1 MIYNPV
7 APKYTDRL
15 PIVACSRQKSR
26 SLAVSKVDA
35 ALALIASGPTLHEG
49 IYAACRESLLGLEKL
64 EALPLA
70 VRLAVVDLLHVLVAE
85 PDPDGDN
92 QSQLMLTSLSEGEAM
107 QFVERLR
114 HLLQQLHDPSTWPGA
129 PIFE

>member
-1 MIYNPV
+1 MG
-7 APKYTDRL
+7 
-15 PIVACSRQKSR
+15 CSRQKSR
-26 SLAVSKVDA
+26 FLAVSKIDA

-49 IYAACRESLLGLEKL
+49 IYSACRESLLGLEKL

-70 VRLAVVDLLHVLVAE
+70 VRLAVVELLRVLVVK
-85 PDPDGDN
+85 PGTDDSN

-114 HLLQQLHDPSTWPGA
+114 LLLQQLHDPLIWPGT
-129 PIFE
+129 PISQ

>member
-1 MIYNPV
+1 MMG
-7 APKYTDRL
+7 
-15 PIVACSRQKSR
+15 CSRQKSR
-26 SLAVSKVDA
+26 FLAVSKIDA

-70 VRLAVVDLLHVLVAE
+70 VRLAVVELLRVLVVE
-85 PDPDGDN
+85 PDPERDN
-92 QSQLMLTSLSEGEAM
+92 HSQLMLTSLSEGEAM